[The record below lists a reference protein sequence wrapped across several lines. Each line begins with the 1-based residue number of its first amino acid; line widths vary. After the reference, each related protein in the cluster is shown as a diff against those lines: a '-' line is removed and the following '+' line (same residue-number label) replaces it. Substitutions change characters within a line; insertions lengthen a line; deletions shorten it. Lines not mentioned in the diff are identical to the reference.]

1 MKWVSER
8 IGEEYKKWESG
19 SMVFIASPTG
29 SGKTQFILKTLLPYF
44 SKENKKILYLVNR
57 RILKKQ
63 MEEDISKLPD
73 EQRSNIVVELYQSIE
88 NKFCSVKPQQNGY
101 RALGYDGTSFLNK
114 YNCVVCD
121 ECHYFL
127 ADANYNTNTIVS
139 FRLVKEHFE
148 RKIRIFMSATINGVQ
163 DYILEHENEKNK
175 RNRRTRIYEFLIPG
189 FDESTIGLKKKVF
202 TYKTDIDY
210 NYLDIMVIDNKTSS
224 IIDLVKENR
233 DKWLIFVDN
242 ISFGLELRRE
252 LMKSFR
258 NEAGGDESQD
268 KKVVMLSSNY
278 EKNEESADEVN
289 MVVEKNIFRSKV
301 IISTS
306 VMDNGINIEDPELR
320 NMIVIA
326 DNETEFIQMLG
337 RKRGDGQKLKLYI
350 VQQPKDYFAKRQRLV
365 QKRLKIADEYKQ
377 WIYGNLKKCLTP
389 EFVEYYQKKYLEMY
403 HQYQQG
409 KLLNKPLNYWQEIN
423 RQEYLLVLHQHILTM
438 QKIAN
443 KEVNLED
450 AASLFLVFNG
460 NLYLNMLSIK
470 NFDKLNLHYQ
480 KILEH
485 FEGEGTD
492 AFVREQLTWLG
503 KTPEEMDEII
513 KDSKIT
519 KEEKNYSFVME
530 KLQEIVD
537 VSKEEKE
544 AIDFKK
550 GIADKLL
557 VLVEAVDESISE
569 RNTVINAI
577 KKNDRPLSK
586 KNMDFL
592 REYCNLPFSM
602 DAKGNK
608 YTLKRCEIKK

>member
-88 NKFCSVKPQQNGY
+88 NKFCSVKPQQDGY

-289 MVVEKNIFRSKV
+289 MVVEKKI
-301 IISTS
+301 
-306 VMDNGINIEDPELR
+306 
-320 NMIVIA
+320 
-326 DNETEFIQMLG
+326 G
-337 RKRGDGQKLKLYI
+337 RAH
-350 VQQPKDYFAKRQRLV
+350 V
-365 QKRLKIADEYKQ
+365 
-377 WIYGNLKKCLTP
+377 
-389 EFVEYYQKKYLEMY
+389 
-403 HQYQQG
+403 
-409 KLLNKPLNYWQEIN
+409 
-423 RQEYLLVLHQHILTM
+423 
-438 QKIAN
+438 
-443 KEVNLED
+443 
-450 AASLFLVFNG
+450 
-460 NLYLNMLSIK
+460 
-470 NFDKLNLHYQ
+470 
-480 KILEH
+480 
-485 FEGEGTD
+485 
-492 AFVREQLTWLG
+492 
-503 KTPEEMDEII
+503 
-513 KDSKIT
+513 
-519 KEEKNYSFVME
+519 
-530 KLQEIVD
+530 
-537 VSKEEKE
+537 
-544 AIDFKK
+544 
-550 GIADKLL
+550 
-557 VLVEAVDESISE
+557 
-569 RNTVINAI
+569 
-577 KKNDRPLSK
+577 
-586 KNMDFL
+586 
-592 REYCNLPFSM
+592 
-602 DAKGNK
+602 
-608 YTLKRCEIKK
+608 

>member
-1 MKWVSER
+1 
-8 IGEEYKKWESG
+8 
-19 SMVFIASPTG
+19 
-29 SGKTQFILKTLLPYF
+29 
-44 SKENKKILYLVNR
+44 
-57 RILKKQ
+57 
-63 MEEDISKLPD
+63 
-73 EQRSNIVVELYQSIE
+73 
-88 NKFCSVKPQQNGY
+88 
-101 RALGYDGTSFLNK
+101 
-114 YNCVVCD
+114 
-121 ECHYFL
+121 
-127 ADANYNTNTIVS
+127 
-139 FRLVKEHFE
+139 
-148 RKIRIFMSATINGVQ
+148 
-163 DYILEHENEKNK
+163 
-175 RNRRTRIYEFLIPG
+175 
-189 FDESTIGLKKKVF
+189 
-202 TYKTDIDY
+202 
-210 NYLDIMVIDNKTSS
+210 
-224 IIDLVKENR
+224 
-233 DKWLIFVDN
+233 
-242 ISFGLELRRE
+242 
-252 LMKSFR
+252 
-258 NEAGGDESQD
+258 
-268 KKVVMLSSNY
+268 
-278 EKNEESADEVN
+278 
-289 MVVEKNIFRSKV
+289 
-301 IISTS
+301 
-306 VMDNGINIEDPELR
+306 
-320 NMIVIA
+320 
-326 DNETEFIQMLG
+326 
-337 RKRGDGQKLKLYI
+337 
-350 VQQPKDYFAKRQRLV
+350 
-365 QKRLKIADEYKQ
+365 
-377 WIYGNLKKCLTP
+377 
-389 EFVEYYQKKYLEMY
+389 MY

-577 KKNDRPLSK
+577 KKNDRPLFK

>member
-1 MKWVSER
+1 MENGKAYNNLRSIFRQRTE
-8 IGEEYKKWESG
+8 
-19 SMVFIASPTG
+19 VFI
-29 SGKTQFILKTLLPYF
+29 
-44 SKENKKILYLVNR
+44 
-57 RILKKQ
+57 
-63 MEEDISKLPD
+63 
-73 EQRSNIVVELYQSIE
+73 
-88 NKFCSVKPQQNGY
+88 
-101 RALGYDGTSFLNK
+101 
-114 YNCVVCD
+114 
-121 ECHYFL
+121 
-127 ADANYNTNTIVS
+127 
-139 FRLVKEHFE
+139 
-148 RKIRIFMSATINGVQ
+148 
-163 DYILEHENEKNK
+163 
-175 RNRRTRIYEFLIPG
+175 
-189 FDESTIGLKKKVF
+189 
-202 TYKTDIDY
+202 YKTNIDY
-210 NYLDIMVIDNKTSS
+210 NYLDIMVIDNKISS
-224 IIDLVKENR
+224 IVDLVKASRN
-233 DKWLIFVDN
+233 KWLIFVDN
-242 ISFGLELRRE
+242 ISFGLELKRE
-252 LMKSFR
+252 LMKSFK
-258 NEAGGDESQD
+258 NEVDGDESQD

-289 MVVEKNIFRSKV
+289 RVIEKNIFKSKV

-350 VQQPKDYFAKRQRLV
+350 VQQPKDYFAKRLRLV
-365 QKRLKIADEYKQ
+365 QKRLKIADGYKQ
-377 WIYGNLKKCLTP
+377 WIYEKLKKYLTP
-389 EFVEYYQKKYLEMY
+389 EYVEYYQKKYPEMW
-403 HQYQQG
+403 QQNIQQG
-409 KLLNKPLNYWQEIN
+409 NLLNKPMDYLQEIN
-423 RQEYLLVLHQHILTM
+423 SQEYLLVVQKHILIM
-438 QKIAN
+438 QKIAT
-443 KEVNLED
+443 KKITFED
-450 AASLFLVFNG
+450 VSSLFLVFNG
-460 NLYLNMLSIK
+460 MLCLNLLSMK
-470 NFDKLNLHYQ
+470 NFDNLNLHYQ

-485 FEGEGTD
+485 FECEGKD
-492 AFVREQLTWLG
+492 AFVREQLAWLG

-557 VLVEAVDESISE
+557 VLVEAVDESIPE

-592 REYCNLPFSM
+592 REYCNLPFYT